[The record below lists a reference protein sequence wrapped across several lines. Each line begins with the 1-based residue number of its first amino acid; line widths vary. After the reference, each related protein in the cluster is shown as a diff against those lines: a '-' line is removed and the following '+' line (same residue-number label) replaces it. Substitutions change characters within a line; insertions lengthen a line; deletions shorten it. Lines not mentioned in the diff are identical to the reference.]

1 MKKPN
6 IPPGEWSIGQDF
18 SNGII
23 DTLEAYPIVTKDED
37 GEEWDIA
44 AIWKDCIGDTSE
56 NANVVITA
64 GNLTNKGF
72 NIRAIEEMY
81 EVLQDTLE
89 CLINIGCTDE
99 SEAVKNIKQALKNA
113 KYE

>member
-6 IPPGEWSIGQDF
+6 ISQGEWQHSRYGKGNIVSLMSDGSDRGIANCMVYSTNTDNGMHIEESI
-18 SNGII
+18 N
-23 DTLEAYPIVTKDED
+23 
-37 GEEWDIA
+37 
-44 AIWKDCIGDTSE
+44 
-56 NANVVITA
+56 NAELVITA
-64 GNLTNKGF
+64 GNLTNKGL
-72 NIRAIEEMY
+72 NIGAIEEMY